1 VKKTKQIV
9 SLISVL
15 SLFVLWAP
23 SDLPAA
29 AGKSRVVLA
38 RNAKAINERN
48 QADVRETARLFDR
61 ALLATT
67 GQKTAIASWKTLGL
81 GPDDVVAIKINSD
94 NWTIG
99 LRPHPELV
107 TALCLSLQAVIPA
120 NHIIVYDNIAENM
133 KEGNFAVNGS
143 GAGVRYTGTDQGDGF
158 DPRERLTKIIT
169 ASATKIINLASLKCI
184 DGDLLVSLLLKN
196 HIGSL
201 VPEDMKKCHNDPD
214 FLAGVCARPSIRNK
228 TILNIVN
235 GLRGSYQRGVPWY
248 WGGIIMGTDPL
259 AVETAAI
266 GVMNEKRVL
275 EKVAPL
281 PVPEQLKIA
290 EKKYGL
296 GTTDPA
302 RIEQIKIDL

>member
-1 VKKTKQIV
+1 MKKTMKVV
-9 SLISVL
+9 SLISL
-15 SLFVLWAP
+15 FLLFVLCVAG
-23 SDLPAA
+23 DLSAA
-29 AGKSRVVLA
+29 SGKSRVVLA

-48 QADVRETARLFDR
+48 EADAKETARLFDQ

-67 GQKTAIASWKTLGL
+67 RQKTASDSWKTLGL
-81 GPDDVVAIKINSD
+81 RPDDVVAIKINSD

-99 LRPHPELV
+99 LRPHAELV
-107 TALCLSLQAVIPA
+107 TALCLSLQSVIPA
-120 NHIIVYDNIAENM
+120 SHIIVYDNISENM

-143 GAGVRYTGTDQGDGF
+143 GSGVRYTGTDQDGF
-158 DPRERLTKIIT
+158 AAEERLTKIIT
-169 ASATKIINLASLKCI
+169 ATATKIINLASLKCV

-201 VPEDMKKCHNDPD
+201 VPEDMPKCHNDPD

-235 GLRGSYQRGVPWY
+235 GLRGSYRRGVPWY

-259 AVETAAI
+259 ATEMAALEVI
-266 GVMNEKRVL
+266 NEKRVL
-275 EKVAPL
+275 EKVASL
-281 PVPEQLKIA
+281 PMPEHLKIA

-302 RIEQIKIDL
+302 KIEQIKLDL

>member
-1 VKKTKQIV
+1 MRKTKQVV
-9 SLISVL
+9 SLTSIL
-15 SLFVLWAP
+15 LFFVLGATAEL
-23 SDLPAA
+23 SAV
-29 AGKSRVVLA
+29 GKSRIVLA

-48 QADVRETARLFDR
+48 QADVKETARLFDR
-61 ALLATT
+61 ALLAAT
-67 GQKTAIASWKTLGL
+67 GQKKAIASWKTLGL

-107 TALCLSLQAVIPA
+107 TALCLSLQTVIPA
-120 NHIIVYDNIAENM
+120 DHIIVYDNITENM
-133 KEGNFAVNGS
+133 KESNFTINGAS
-143 GAGVRYTGTDQGDGF
+143 SGVRYTGTDQGDGF

-169 ASATKIINLASLKCI
+169 ATATKIINLASLKCI

-214 FLAGVCARPSIRNK
+214 FLAGVCARPSIKGK
-228 TILNIVN
+228 TILNIIN
-235 GLRGSYQRGVPWY
+235 GLRGSFQRGVPWY
-248 WGGIIMGTDPL
+248 WSGIIVGTDPV
-259 AVETAAI
+259 AVDAAAV
-266 GVMNEKRVL
+266 GVINEKRVL

-281 PVPEQLKIA
+281 PIPEYLKIA

-302 RIEQIKIDL
+302 MIEQVKIEL

>member
-1 VKKTKQIV
+1 
-9 SLISVL
+9 
-15 SLFVLWAP
+15 
-23 SDLPAA
+23 
-29 AGKSRVVLA
+29 LA

-48 QADVRETARLFDR
+48 QADAKETARLFDR

-67 GQKTAIASWKTLGL
+67 GQKTAMSSWKTLGL

-107 TALCLSLQAVIPA
+107 TALCLSLQTVIPA
-120 NHIIVYDNIAENM
+120 DHIIVYDNITENM
-133 KEGNFAVNGS
+133 KESNFAVNGS
-143 GAGVRYTGTDQGDGF
+143 GSGVRYTGTDQGDGF
-158 DPRERLTKIIT
+158 DPQERLTKIIT
-169 ASATKIINLASLKCI
+169 ATATKIINLASLKCI

-228 TILNIVN
+228 TMLNIVN

-259 AVETAAI
+259 AVESAAFAVI
-266 GVMNEKRVL
+266 NEKRIQ
-275 EKVAPL
+275 EKVAPM

-302 RIEQIKIDL
+302 KIEQVKFEL

>member
-1 VKKTKQIV
+1 MKKPMRV
-9 SLISVL
+9 ASLISLL
-15 SLFVLWAP
+15 SFFIFCAAAE
-23 SDLPAA
+23 LPA

-38 RNAKAINERN
+38 RNARAINERN
-48 QADVRETARLFDR
+48 QADARETARLFER
-61 ALLATT
+61 ALLAAS
-67 GQKTAIASWKTLGL
+67 GQKTAMASWKALGL

-107 TALCLSLQAVIPA
+107 TALCLSLQTVIPA
-120 NHIIVYDNIAENM
+120 DHIIVYDNIGENM
-133 KEGNFAVNGS
+133 KESNFAVGNSGS
-143 GAGVRYTGTDQGDGF
+143 GVRYTGTDQDGF
-158 DPRERLTKIIT
+158 DAAERLTRIIT
-169 ASATKIINLASLKCI
+169 ATATKIINLASLKCV
-184 DGDLLVSLLLKN
+184 DGDLRVSLLLKN

-201 VPEDMKKCHNDPD
+201 VPEDMKKCHDDPD
-214 FLAGVCARPSIRNK
+214 FLAGVCARPSIKNK

-259 AVETAAI
+259 AVESAACDVI
-266 GVMNEKRVL
+266 NAKRVQ

-290 EKKYGL
+290 EKKYRL

-302 RIEQIKIDL
+302 RIEQVKLDL

>member
-1 VKKTKQIV
+1 MKKTEQFV
-9 SLISVL
+9 SLISVFL
-15 SLFVLWAP
+15 LFVLCVAG
-23 SDLPAA
+23 DLSAA

-48 QADVRETARLFDR
+48 EADAKETARLFDQ

-67 GQKTAIASWKTLGL
+67 GQKTVVDSWKTLGL
-81 GPDDVVAIKINSD
+81 RPDDVVAIKINSD

-107 TALCLSLQAVIPA
+107 TALCLSLQSVIPA
-120 NHIIVYDNIAENM
+120 SHIIVYDNISENM

-143 GAGVRYTGTDQGDGF
+143 GSGVRYTGTDRDGF
-158 DPRERLTKIIT
+158 DAEERLTKIIT
-169 ASATKIINLASLKCI
+169 ATATKIINLASLKCV

-201 VPEDMKKCHNDPD
+201 VPEDMPKCHNNPD

-235 GLRGSYQRGVPWY
+235 GLRGSYRRGVPWY

-259 AVETAAI
+259 ATEMAAFAVI
-266 GVMNEKRVL
+266 NEKRVL

-281 PVPEQLKIA
+281 PMPEHLKIA

-302 RIEQIKIDL
+302 KIQQIKLDL